1 MTITEAPIWL
11 ATAQTLTESFL
22 GERSALPKAKRRLT
36 AEIEATLP
44 QIKVDPGTVWRAAIS
59 ERFCDF
65 LPRTLASVTT
75 YCLITGKRYS
85 QLSGEGRDASRL
97 FWQVGHKQDDI
108 IDDPKR
114 TAGGDNILKEVFSGE
129 GIGHRKTLALLFK
142 KIDSS
147 RELQASDKHYLR
159 LRIKSWFDFL
169 DEQEKGLT
177 GVPESQFGFKFCRR
191 YREEQNMMAGRVVCA
206 LLNWSDCQT
215 PIGLHAEMTLPKFS
229 YMSQIIDD
237 VGDLPEDMAARRP
250 SFAIGALNENL
261 QERASLIDAIR
272 KQNVKK
278 MTYKLLKD
286 TAPESTALLDELF
299 ESYRTAALKMGGE
312 KVGLVL
318 DIAKMAYSNYSRLR
332 DVIYKIDPAWATF

>member
-11 ATAQTLTESFL
+11 ATAKTLTESFL

-44 QIKVDPGTVWRAAIS
+44 EIKVDPGTVWRAAIS

-75 YCLITGKRYS
+75 YCLITDKRYS

-108 IDDPKR
+108 IDDPSR
-114 TAGGDNILKEVFSGE
+114 IAGGDKILREVFNGE
-129 GIGHRKTLALLFK
+129 GIGHRKTLALLYK
-142 KIDSS
+142 KIDGSP
-147 RELQASDKHYLR
+147 ELKAGDKHYLR

-169 DEQEKGLT
+169 DVQEKGLT
-177 GVPESQFGFKFCRR
+177 GVPESQFGFGFCRR
-191 YREEQNMMAGRVVCA
+191 YREEQNMMAGRAVCA

-215 PIGLHAEMTLPKFS
+215 PVGLHAEITLPKFS

-250 SFAIGALNENL
+250 SFAIGVLNENP
-261 QERASLIDAIR
+261 QEKVNLVDTIR
-272 KQNVKK
+272 EHNVKK

-286 TAPESTALLDELF
+286 VAPESTMLLDELF
-299 ESYRTAALKMGGE
+299 EGYRAGALEMGGE
-312 KVGLVL
+312 RVGLIL
-318 DIAKMAYSNYSRLR
+318 DIAKMAYSNYSKLR